1 VHPQDDNVIK
11 PRDAV
16 AKKHRNSHNI
26 QDCRFKGAVFDFDGT
41 ISLLREQWPGV
52 MARMMIEM
60 ICGEAELTS
69 QIQQEVGQYVEA
81 SAGFSTITQ
90 MRYLVKLVKKYGQIP
105 SNQILTA
112 EAYKEIYDQRLLSV
126 VNDKLKMLEDGRLA
140 RHQLIVSGVVEFLEF
155 LVSRDIVLYIAS
167 TTDLR
172 FLEREANALK
182 VAHYFRAIYGPDAT
196 LPEYTKEWLVGKV
209 IEWHALAP
217 DQLLVVGD
225 GQVEISVARKY
236 GGFALG
242 VASTEEPTGSVNK
255 EKREMLIKAGA
266 DAIVPDF
273 SNVSEIFG

>member
-1 VHPQDDNVIK
+1 MTLLRPEMPL
-11 PRDAV
+11 PRNIEIV
-16 AKKHRNSHNI
+16 NNNI

-41 ISLLREQWPGV
+41 ISLLREQWPSV
-52 MARMMIEM
+52 MARTMVEM
-60 ICGEAELTS
+60 ISGEAEPTS
-69 QIQQEVGQYVEA
+69 QIQQEVEQYVEA

-90 MRYLVKLVKKYGQIP
+90 MGHLVKLVKKYSQIP

-126 VNDKLKMLEDGRLA
+126 VDHKLKMLEDGRLA
-140 RHQLIVSGVVEFLEF
+140 RHQLVVLGVVEFLEF
-155 LVSRDIVLYIAS
+155 LASRAVVLYIAS

-172 FLEREANALK
+172 FLVIEANALK
-182 VAHYFRAIYGPDAT
+182 VAHYFKGIYGPDAT
-196 LPEYTKEWLVGKV
+196 VPEYSKEWLVGKV
-209 IEWHALAP
+209 IEWHGLAP

-242 VASTEEPTGSVNK
+242 VASTEEPTGNVNK

-266 DAIVPDF
+266 DVIVPDF